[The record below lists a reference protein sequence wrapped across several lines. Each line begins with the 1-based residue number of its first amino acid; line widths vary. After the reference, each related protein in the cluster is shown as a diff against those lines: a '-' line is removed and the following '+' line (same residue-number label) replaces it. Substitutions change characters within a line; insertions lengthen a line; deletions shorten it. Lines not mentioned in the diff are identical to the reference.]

1 MTTYPMSIKG
11 PLDDRHPVCSI
22 PQLAPGL
29 TWILSLNFLMPEKA
43 LSVFRAWILT
53 LLSLSSSMEPT
64 NTMSSVVQ
72 AEA

>member
-1 MTTYPMSIKG
+1 MLCPI
-11 PLDDRHPVCSI
+11 LV
-22 PQLAPGL
+22 AGL
-29 TWILSLNFLMPEKA
+29 TWIFSLNFLMPEKA

-64 NTMSSVVQ
+64 NVMSSLVQ